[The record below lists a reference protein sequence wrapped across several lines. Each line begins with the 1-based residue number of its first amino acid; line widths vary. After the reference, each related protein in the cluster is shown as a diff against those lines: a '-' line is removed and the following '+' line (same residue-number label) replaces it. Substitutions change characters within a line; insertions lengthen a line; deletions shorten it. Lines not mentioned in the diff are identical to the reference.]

1 MNPRIEALAD
11 DLFHLDQEIDQAKLE
26 VQIAESERER
36 EQVEAHLRVLGFE
49 RANLVEEL
57 DALGLEDPDL

>member
-26 VQIAESERER
+26 VQIAESDRER
-36 EQVEAHLRVLGFE
+36 EEAEAHLLVLGFE
-49 RANLVEEL
+49 RADLVDKL